1 MIQKLV
7 PDAKTVGVFYTS
19 SETNSK
25 LQADMAIEAGE
36 KLGYTMETYTVSQ
49 SSEIQ
54 QVVESMVGKIDA
66 LYIPTDNLL
75 ASNMPVQTRLQC
87 PSSTARRIP
96 TPTP

>member
-36 KLGYTMETYTVSQ
+36 KLGYTWRL
-49 SSEIQ
+49 IRFLR
-54 QVVESMVGKIDA
+54 A
-66 LYIPTDNLL
+66 LKF
-75 ASNMPVQTRLQC
+75 SR
-87 PSSTARRIP
+87 
-96 TPTP
+96 